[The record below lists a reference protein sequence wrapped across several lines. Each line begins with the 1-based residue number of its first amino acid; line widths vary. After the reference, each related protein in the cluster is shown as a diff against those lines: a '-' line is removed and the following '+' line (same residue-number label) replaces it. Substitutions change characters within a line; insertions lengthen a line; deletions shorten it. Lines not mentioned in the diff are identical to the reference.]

1 MNVWDIILICLAAAV
16 ILWFAVSSVIS
27 RVKAKRAGIIR
38 VKFPVNTKTF
48 VCNLVCSALWIII
61 IVSEAWQCAEYKEKA
76 NAVRTLGFQKF
87 HKEYFSLDV
96 TPIPPAT
103 EQSATEKLVNEYR
116 EKYDR
121 ERNGQEL
128 RMFCAV
134 TSAIAALF
142 NGAYITKKGVFM
154 FGDPKP
160 RDTAAKVEDGM
171 LCFNSRG
178 KHEYT
183 MLRLPASEENL
194 RLYSEFITEETAP
207 RNVPVQDVTQ
217 KTLEGESYDTNN

>member
-16 ILWFAVSSVIS
+16 VLWFAVFSVIS

-38 VKFPVNTKTF
+38 VKFPANSKTF

-61 IVSEAWQCAEYKEKA
+61 TVSDAGQCAEYKETMD
-76 NAVRTLGFQKF
+76 AVRTLGFQKY
-87 HKEYFSLDV
+87 HKEYLNWDV
-96 TPIPPAT
+96 TPIPPET
-103 EQSATEKLVNEYR
+103 EQSATEELFNEYR

-121 ERNGQEL
+121 ERNRQEL
-128 RMFCAV
+128 RTLCTITFG
-134 TSAIAALF
+134 IAALF
-142 NGAYITKKGVFM
+142 NGAYITKKGIVM
-154 FGDPKP
+154 FGDLKP

-178 KHEYT
+178 KREYT
-183 MLRLPASEENL
+183 VLRLPASEENL
-194 RLYSEFITEETAP
+194 RLYSEFISDQTAA

-217 KTLEGESYDTNN
+217 KTLEGESYDINN

>member
-1 MNVWDIILICLAAAV
+1 MNVWDIILICLTAAV

-38 VKFPVNTKTF
+38 VKFPANSKTF

-61 IVSEAWQCAEYKEKA
+61 TVSDAGQCAEYKEKA
-76 NAVRTLGFQKF
+76 DAVRTLGFQKY

-103 EQSATEKLVNEYR
+103 EQSATEKLFNEYR

-121 ERNGQEL
+121 ERNRQEL
-128 RMFCAV
+128 RTLCAI
-134 TSAIAALF
+134 TFGIAALF
-142 NGAYITKKGVFM
+142 NGAYITKKGIVM
-154 FGDPKP
+154 FGDLKP

-194 RLYSEFITEETAP
+194 RRYSEFIDEKTAARDPQTKKTE
-207 RNVPVQDVTQ
+207 V
-217 KTLEGESYDTNN
+217 ESYDTNN